1 MKMNAKKTR
10 AFELKVRTYLG
21 YAGITADRFKRL
33 LDIGYLEK
41 PASIGHHLAVRGGL
55 LMHSVNVTDWLV
67 RLGKAMDVP
76 WTAPRSP
83 YVVGML
89 HDVCKCMLYHESGT
103 AAGTWERREIPWP
116 GHGVASAL
124 IVPEVLGVHLDAQE
138 TAAIVWHMGAFRLGP
153 DELRQYDAAL
163 RRFPQAI
170 IATHT
175 ADMTASR
182 VTEADE

>member
-1 MKMNAKKTR
+1 MKMNGRKTR
-10 AFELKVRTYLG
+10 AFELKVWTYLG
-21 YAGITADRFKRL
+21 NAGVTSEKLNKLREF
-33 LDIGYLEK
+33 GYFDA
-41 PASIGHHLAVRGGL
+41 PASISHHLNRSGGL
-55 LMHSVNVTDWLV
+55 LEHSVNVTDWLV

-76 WTAPRSP
+76 WADPRSP

-175 ADMTASR
+175 ADMMASR